1 VSARAPAVIDRNSR
15 ASVGG
20 VPNAHSAPITPTRR
34 ATAAPPVNK
43 QEKIVAAAI
52 DDALAANAI
61 AHSDAKPL
69 EHVTKG
75 RPRPTRSGRP
85 TRATVTKIETRTETD
100 ESDEA
105 QRAARQ
111 RVATMMGPS
120 TVVVD
125 EPAPPPPQI
134 LSRASLREDQPPP
147 PSTTLPRASSREP
160 DPAPPAPAPDSD
172 DPPPPDGDDPPP
184 PPPGAADSPLIPRQP
199 SRGPQR
205 RGPAPGVGGTRS
217 PVPSRPLGS
226 SGNAAVRGPSRGP
239 PPPTDAGPGR
249 GPAPARAAAPHSPVP
264 SVVPVHAVGRGAA
277 PAPSAAPRPA
287 ARPPPSAPVRA
298 GVAAESTH
306 APPEPAPPVHHDSD
320 DEDDAPP
327 PPSAPSMPEHDEED
341 GDVVPPPQPDDFDDE
356 TDEHVHIPPPSVAEP
371 TAADPPPPT
380 PPQPTAAAIAAAV
393 VGPPVSTSPAL
404 TPSPVL
410 STTPPGANAPPVAR
424 RSAGSAVQRQVVVSS
439 PPTAHRG
446 TPPQSASPTS
456 GSPLVRQAST
466 PDARRR
472 SSTQTPLPSTLSR
485 GQSML
490 SSSAHAQLPS
500 VGTPAVI
507 SNESP
512 SGWLEKKGLKRFFV
526 LRQKTLYW
534 FKDKVD
540 ANGTVPELA
549 KHAQKSLIL
558 TNSRKITKAPKKPGV
573 VISSEK
579 EKSYE
584 LFAAS
589 PEEADRWFN
598 LLVHAQ
604 ALPMGASGGVTLTNS
619 SPPGSPAAPRNPSPA
634 QAQQQQPPQPQLV
647 KSPSRGPVSAR
658 GPQVAGRGP
667 AVLPTGAQ
675 PAKPGAGASAAPA
688 PAGAGGGSGL
698 MFDNGVDLRTFPWF
712 EPKLAGDQ
720 ASQRLAGKALGTFCV
735 RPSSSGSNLVI
746 SYVQGAQGQV
756 LHVSVKPT
764 PEKEWLM
771 DGCER
776 PFKSIQALLVAYK
789 ETYRLPLSLSENK
802 PPTVLPSPR
811 NVAVPVPDEEA
822 EPNEPAGAAS
832 AEYMDGK
839 IDLRAYPWYHGEMS
853 AQDAFDLLQGKP
865 EGAFLVRY
873 SVNNPG
879 GFVITYV
886 SKADGILMHLLV
898 KREPQGLM
906 PTAGPKHFPDMV
918 ELLRH
923 YLPAFDVPIAKQK

>member
-1 VSARAPAVIDRNSR
+1 MHND
-15 ASVGG
+15 
-20 VPNAHSAPITPTRR
+20 
-34 ATAAPPVNK
+34 
-43 QEKIVAAAI
+43 
-52 DDALAANAI
+52 
-61 AHSDAKPL
+61 
-69 EHVTKG
+69 
-75 RPRPTRSGRP
+75 
-85 TRATVTKIETRTETD
+85 
-100 ESDEA
+100 
-105 QRAARQ
+105 
-111 RVATMMGPS
+111 
-120 TVVVD
+120 
-125 EPAPPPPQI
+125 
-134 LSRASLREDQPPP
+134 
-147 PSTTLPRASSREP
+147 SS
-160 DPAPPAPAPDSD
+160 
-172 DPPPPDGDDPPP
+172 
-184 PPPGAADSPLIPRQP
+184 
-199 SRGPQR
+199 
-205 RGPAPGVGGTRS
+205 
-217 PVPSRPLGS
+217 
-226 SGNAAVRGPSRGP
+226 
-239 PPPTDAGPGR
+239 
-249 GPAPARAAAPHSPVP
+249 
-264 SVVPVHAVGRGAA
+264 
-277 PAPSAAPRPA
+277 
-287 ARPPPSAPVRA
+287 
-298 GVAAESTH
+298 
-306 APPEPAPPVHHDSD
+306 

-341 GDVVPPPQPDDFDDE
+341 GDVVPPPQPDDFDDNS
-356 TDEHVHIPPPSVAEP
+356 DDNVHIPPPSVAE
-371 TAADPPPPT
+371 ADPPPPM

-393 VGPPVSTSPAL
+393 VGPPVSTSPAP

-410 STTPPGANAPPVAR
+410 STTPPGGNGAPIAR
-424 RSAGSAVQRQVVVSS
+424 RSAGSAVQRHVVVSS

-456 GSPLVRQAST
+456 GGPLVRQAST

-472 SSTQTPLPSTLSR
+472 SSVQTPLPSTLSR

-490 SSSAHAQLPS
+490 SSSAHVPLPS
-500 VGTPAVI
+500 VGTPAI
-507 SNESP
+507 LSNESP

-534 FKDKVD
+534 FKEKVD
-540 ANGTVPELA
+540 PNGTVPELA
-549 KHAQKSLIL
+549 KQAQKSLIL
-558 TNSRKITKAPKKPGV
+558 TNSRKVTKAPKKPGV
-573 VISSEK
+573 VIASEK

-598 LLVHAQ
+598 LLLHAQ

-634 QAQQQQPPQPQLV
+634 QIQQHQQPPQPQLV
-647 KSPSRGPVSAR
+647 KSPSRGPVAAR
-658 GPQVAGRGP
+658 GPQVAARGP
-667 AVLPTGAQ
+667 QVLPAGAQ

-688 PAGAGGGSGL
+688 AGGGGL
-698 MFDNGVDLRTFPWF
+698 NFDNGVDMRTFPWF

-720 ASQRLAGKALGTFCV
+720 ASQRLAGKPLGTFCV
-735 RPSSSGSNLVI
+735 RPSSSGTNLVI

-764 PEKEWLM
+764 PDKEWLM

-776 PFKSIQALLVAYK
+776 PFKTIQALLIAYK

-811 NVAVPVPDEEA
+811 NVAVPLPDEEA
-822 EPNEPAGAAS
+822 EPLEAAGGAS

-853 AQDAFDLLQGKP
+853 AQDAFDLLQGRP

-906 PTAGPKHFPDMV
+906 PTGGPKHFADMV
-918 ELLRH
+918 ELLKH